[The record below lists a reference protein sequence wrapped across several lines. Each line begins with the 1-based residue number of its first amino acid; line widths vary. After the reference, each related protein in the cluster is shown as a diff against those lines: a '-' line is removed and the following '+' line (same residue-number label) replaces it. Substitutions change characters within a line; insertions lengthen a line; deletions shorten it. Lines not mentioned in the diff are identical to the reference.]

1 MGSFPADVCRD
12 ITGQF
17 GCSHREKFRPSVSG
31 GGGVGGGGGFWVF
44 GRTMG
49 VAKGRNSPLQW
60 AGAGEEVS
68 DK

>member
-1 MGSFPADVCRD
+1 MG
-12 ITGQF
+12 
-17 GCSHREKFRPSVSG
+17 EG
-31 GGGVGGGGGFWVF
+31 GLGGGGFWVF
-44 GRTMG
+44 DRTKG